1 MKYTLL
7 SEEDRLCIEAVL
19 TLAQTTVDAQY
30 NDEMA
35 EELQS
40 VLVECAEL
48 FGIESLK
55 TNITENDDGSV
66 TMTFEEPETKK
77 PSLRVI
83 NGSKPDDDDKI
94 HQAPLL
100 ASTNTSSVCNNMLL
114 FFDYNKH
121 NNVTVK

>member
-94 HQAPLL
+94 H
-100 ASTNTSSVCNNMLL
+100 
-114 FFDYNKH
+114 
-121 NNVTVK
+121 